1 MINNSAMKRWDVTCL
16 IFIAAV
22 SFELLIN
29 TASYCKADEEKISGK
44 TYGEN
49 KPASSKILVA
59 YATRAGSTAEVAD
72 AIAKKLAQGGVTV
85 DVLSVK
91 DVRTLNGYRAVV
103 LGSAIR
109 ADKVL
114 PEISSFVKANK
125 KELQKMPTAYFVVCM
140 TLREDTPEKR
150 KKADSYL
157 DPLRAEIKP
166 VDIGLFAGKM
176 NYSKLSFTEK
186 IIIKNVVKVPE
197 GDFRNWPEINS
208 WAEKLLPKL
217 IGTIKDQK

>member
-1 MINNSAMKRWDVTCL
+1 MTNNSAMKRWDVTSL
-16 IFIAAV
+16 IIIAAV
-22 SFELLIN
+22 SFALLIN
-29 TASYCKADEEKISGK
+29 PASHCQADEVKIAGK

-49 KPASSKILVA
+49 KPTSTRILVV
-59 YATRAGSTAEVAD
+59 YGSRAGSTAEVAD
-72 AIAKKLAQGGVTV
+72 AIGKKLAQGGTTV
-85 DVLSVK
+85 DIMSVK
-91 DVRTLNGYRAVV
+91 DVRNLNGYRAVV

-125 KELQKMPTAYFVVCM
+125 NELQKIPVAYFVVCM

-150 KKADSYL
+150 KKVTAYL
-157 DPLRAEIKP
+157 DPLSVEIKP

-176 NYSKLSFTEK
+176 DYSKLSFTEK
-186 IIIKNVVKVPE
+186 IIIKDVINVPE

-208 WAEKLLPKL
+208 WAEKLRPKL
-217 IGTIKDQK
+217 MAK